1 MVFDNSKLMKDA
13 EKASIYLSENFK
25 MMNARPEYNTAD
37 DLLVEFASKESA
49 EKLLKTLFVTSDR
62 MLQARLVDQKAI
74 NIMASKVFFRAL
86 ETDDL
91 IGKRGYA
98 AVVQV

>member
-1 MVFDNSKLMKDA
+1 MVFDSSKLMKDE
-13 EKASIYLSENFK
+13 EKSAIYLSKNFK

-49 EKLLKTLFVTSDR
+49 EKLLTTLFVTSDR
-62 MLQARLVDQKAI
+62 MLQARLVDKKAI
-74 NIMASKVFFRAL
+74 NIMASKVFFKNL
-86 ETDDL
+86 ESDDL
-91 IGKRGYA
+91 VGKRGYA